1 MSLDRLA
8 LILFCIVTFGG
19 IAIWL
24 VSLIL
29 VTASLNPLLS
39 IVPIAAAAL
48 GAYVLISLVSERT
61 ENPDED
67 HYDKME
73 H

>member
-19 IAIWL
+19 VALWL

-29 VTASLNPLLS
+29 VTASLSPLLS
-39 IVPIAAAAL
+39 IIPIAIAAL
-48 GAYVLISLVSERT
+48 AAYVVIRVVTERT
-61 ENPDED
+61 QNPDED
-67 HYDKME
+67 HYDNME
-73 H
+73 N

>member
-8 LILFCIVTFGG
+8 LILFCIVAFGG
-19 IAIWL
+19 AAIWL

-39 IVPIAAAAL
+39 IIPIAIAAL
-48 GAYVLISLVSERT
+48 GAYVVIRVFSERT
-61 ENPDED
+61 QNPDED
-67 HYDKME
+67 HYDNME
-73 H
+73 N